1 MKFYKLSGIGY
12 PVKIHKFY
20 ILLFALCFYNIAYGQ
35 NQPIT
40 VSMKNQP
47 LLKVFEIIEDQT
59 DFSIA
64 YNQTKLDV
72 KQKVSANFVREAVSS
87 VLSSVLKGTG
97 FTYRQEGKH
106 IIIIPVP
113 AKAEAAPNNTTS
125 TQQSI
130 KIRGTV
136 TDAQGEPLIGANVLV
151 DGSKQ
156 ATITDMNGEFSLEVP
171 ANSKLRVTYI
181 GYVTQE
187 VTVKNKTLFN
197 IQLQEDTQTMDEV
210 VVIGFGTQKKV
221 NMTGAVASV
230 NIKESLGDRPIT
242 NVSAALQ
249 GVVPG
254 LKIESTT
261 GTPGDDMTYNIRGTT
276 SINGGEPLVLVN
288 NVPMDINMI
297 DPQDIESVSILKD
310 AASAAIYGARAAF
323 GVILI
328 TTKQGKKD
336 MAPRFNYNNNFSFS
350 KASELPQ
357 KASPLESV
365 LAYKEMGWANDTYV
379 DGKNI
384 TQWEGYIRD
393 YQANPSNYP
402 NGYIFDDQG
411 NLFLMRE
418 NDMFADMMDNFGFM
432 QNHSFS
438 VSGGSQRTSYRLS
451 LGYTGEDGI
460 LVTDKDKFDRINM
473 SSFLSVDVNK
483 WLTTQLDIRYANS
496 TQNKVEQGGRNGV
509 WGSAM
514 HLPSYHNILPYE
526 QDGIEYP
533 AETSATFVRYGEPRV
548 IKKTNLRTL
557 GRVIISPLK
566 GLKITGEYTY
576 NRITEYNRMYVNK
589 YKYIGFNFTG
599 LLNNVEN
606 SRYAL
611 TQGFTN
617 YNAINAF
624 ANYDFSIGKHDISIM
639 GGYNQEE
646 SHKESQWSQR
656 TDVLLENLPSL
667 SGSTGTASVTD
678 SFDEYAIRG
687 LFYRVNYTYDGK
699 YMFEANGRYDGTSRF
714 PKDSRFG
721 FFPSFSAG
729 WRISEE
735 PFYGALKNTVDNLK
749 LRLSYGTLGNQQ
761 VGYYDYLQQIETG
774 KVLNYSFG
782 DKEKASYAY
791 ETAPNASDLTWET
804 VVTKNIGL
812 DIGIFNNRLNISADA
827 YIRDT
832 KDMLMPGKALP
843 SVYGAKSPNMNAADL
858 RTKGWELVV
867 AWNDRFNVMDK
878 PFNYGVSFGI
888 GDNVSKIT
896 KYDNPNKEISSPYVG
911 QRLGDIWGYMV
922 DGYFATDEEA
932 ANYGVDQSVVN
943 YIINNAVVD
952 RGLHAG
958 DMKYLDL
965 DGNNKIEQT
974 VSANDIKDQ
983 RIIGNSLPRYTYS
996 IRLNAEWNGIDFSV
1010 FFQGVGKQ
1018 DWYPSSDAFAF
1029 WGPYSSPAPSFI
1041 PKDFLADVW
1050 SVDNPDAYFPRPRGY
1065 IAWTDGRSLSSVN
1078 NRYLQSLAYCRLKNL
1093 TVGYTLP
1100 VKWLSKIHVQKARLY
1115 FSGENLLTL
1124 DRLDTDYI
1132 DPEAAAAGTNWKT
1145 GKTNAL
1151 SYPFSKTYSF
1161 GIDITF

>member
-59 DFSIA
+59 EFSIA

-87 VLSSVLKGTG
+87 VLNSVLKGTG

-473 SSFLSVDVNK
+473 SSFLSVRRKQVADHP
-483 WLTTQLDIRYANS
+483 TGYQIRELHP
-496 TQNKVEQGGRNGV
+496 EQSGARRTKRCLGKCHVLAVLPQHPAIRTRRHRISCRN
-509 WGSAM
+509 
-514 HLPSYHNILPYE
+514 
-526 QDGIEYP
+526 
-533 AETSATFVRYGEPRV
+533 VRYF
-548 IKKTNLRTL
+548 RTL
-557 GRVIISPLK
+557 R
-566 GLKITGEYTY
+566 
-576 NRITEYNRMYVNK
+576 RTE
-589 YKYIGFNFTG
+589 G
-599 LLNNVEN
+599 
-606 SRYAL
+606 
-611 TQGFTN
+611 
-617 YNAINAF
+617 
-624 ANYDFSIGKHDISIM
+624 D
-639 GGYNQEE
+639 QEDQPAYFGTCHHLSAE
-646 SHKESQWSQR
+646 R
-656 TDVLLENLPSL
+656 TE
-667 SGSTGTASVTD
+667 
-678 SFDEYAIRG
+678 
-687 LFYRVNYTYDGK
+687 
-699 YMFEANGRYDGTSRF
+699 
-714 PKDSRFG
+714 
-721 FFPSFSAG
+721 
-729 WRISEE
+729 
-735 PFYGALKNTVDNLK
+735 
-749 LRLSYGTLGNQQ
+749 
-761 VGYYDYLQQIETG
+761 
-774 KVLNYSFG
+774 
-782 DKEKASYAY
+782 
-791 ETAPNASDLTWET
+791 
-804 VVTKNIGL
+804 
-812 DIGIFNNRLNISADA
+812 NNR
-827 YIRDT
+827 
-832 KDMLMPGKALP
+832 
-843 SVYGAKSPNMNAADL
+843 
-858 RTKGWELVV
+858 
-867 AWNDRFNVMDK
+867 
-878 PFNYGVSFGI
+878 
-888 GDNVSKIT
+888 
-896 KYDNPNKEISSPYVG
+896 
-911 QRLGDIWGYMV
+911 
-922 DGYFATDEEA
+922 
-932 ANYGVDQSVVN
+932 
-943 YIINNAVVD
+943 
-952 RGLHAG
+952 
-958 DMKYLDL
+958 
-965 DGNNKIEQT
+965 
-974 VSANDIKDQ
+974 
-983 RIIGNSLPRYTYS
+983 
-996 IRLNAEWNGIDFSV
+996 
-1010 FFQGVGKQ
+1010 
-1018 DWYPSSDAFAF
+1018 
-1029 WGPYSSPAPSFI
+1029 
-1041 PKDFLADVW
+1041 
-1050 SVDNPDAYFPRPRGY
+1050 
-1065 IAWTDGRSLSSVN
+1065 
-1078 NRYLQSLAYCRLKNL
+1078 
-1093 TVGYTLP
+1093 
-1100 VKWLSKIHVQKARLY
+1100 
-1115 FSGENLLTL
+1115 
-1124 DRLDTDYI
+1124 
-1132 DPEAAAAGTNWKT
+1132 
-1145 GKTNAL
+1145 
-1151 SYPFSKTYSF
+1151 
-1161 GIDITF
+1161 

>member
-87 VLSSVLKGTG
+87 VLNSVLKGTG

-136 TDAQGEPLIGANVLV
+136 TDAHGEPLIGANVLV

-411 NLFLMRE
+411 NLFLMR
-418 NDMFADMMDNFGFM
+418 
-432 QNHSFS
+432 HS
-438 VSGGSQRTSYRLS
+438 
-451 LGYTGEDGI
+451 
-460 LVTDKDKFDRINM
+460 
-473 SSFLSVDVNK
+473 
-483 WLTTQLDIRYANS
+483 
-496 TQNKVEQGGRNGV
+496 
-509 WGSAM
+509 
-514 HLPSYHNILPYE
+514 
-526 QDGIEYP
+526 
-533 AETSATFVRYGEPRV
+533 
-548 IKKTNLRTL
+548 
-557 GRVIISPLK
+557 
-566 GLKITGEYTY
+566 
-576 NRITEYNRMYVNK
+576 
-589 YKYIGFNFTG
+589 
-599 LLNNVEN
+599 
-606 SRYAL
+606 
-611 TQGFTN
+611 
-617 YNAINAF
+617 
-624 ANYDFSIGKHDISIM
+624 
-639 GGYNQEE
+639 
-646 SHKESQWSQR
+646 
-656 TDVLLENLPSL
+656 
-667 SGSTGTASVTD
+667 
-678 SFDEYAIRG
+678 
-687 LFYRVNYTYDGK
+687 
-699 YMFEANGRYDGTSRF
+699 
-714 PKDSRFG
+714 
-721 FFPSFSAG
+721 
-729 WRISEE
+729 
-735 PFYGALKNTVDNLK
+735 
-749 LRLSYGTLGNQQ
+749 GN
-761 VGYYDYLQQIETG
+761 
-774 KVLNYSFG
+774 
-782 DKEKASYAY
+782 
-791 ETAPNASDLTWET
+791 
-804 VVTKNIGL
+804 
-812 DIGIFNNRLNISADA
+812 
-827 YIRDT
+827 
-832 KDMLMPGKALP
+832 
-843 SVYGAKSPNMNAADL
+843 
-858 RTKGWELVV
+858 
-867 AWNDRFNVMDK
+867 
-878 PFNYGVSFGI
+878 
-888 GDNVSKIT
+888 
-896 KYDNPNKEISSPYVG
+896 G
-911 QRLGDIWGYMV
+911 QRQI
-922 DGYFATDEEA
+922 
-932 ANYGVDQSVVN
+932 
-943 YIINNAVVD
+943 
-952 RGLHAG
+952 
-958 DMKYLDL
+958 
-965 DGNNKIEQT
+965 
-974 VSANDIKDQ
+974 
-983 RIIGNSLPRYTYS
+983 
-996 IRLNAEWNGIDFSV
+996 
-1010 FFQGVGKQ
+1010 
-1018 DWYPSSDAFAF
+1018 
-1029 WGPYSSPAPSFI
+1029 
-1041 PKDFLADVW
+1041 
-1050 SVDNPDAYFPRPRGY
+1050 
-1065 IAWTDGRSLSSVN
+1065 
-1078 NRYLQSLAYCRLKNL
+1078 
-1093 TVGYTLP
+1093 
-1100 VKWLSKIHVQKARLY
+1100 
-1115 FSGENLLTL
+1115 
-1124 DRLDTDYI
+1124 
-1132 DPEAAAAGTNWKT
+1132 
-1145 GKTNAL
+1145 
-1151 SYPFSKTYSF
+1151 
-1161 GIDITF
+1161 

>member
-1 MKFYKLSGIGY
+1 
-12 PVKIHKFY
+12 
-20 ILLFALCFYNIAYGQ
+20 
-35 NQPIT
+35 
-40 VSMKNQP
+40 MKNQP

-87 VLSSVLKGTG
+87 VLNSVLKGTG

-509 WGSAM
+509 WGKCHAPAV
-514 HLPSYHNILPYE
+514 LPQH
-526 QDGIEYP
+526 P
-533 AETSATFVRYGEPRV
+533 AVRTRRHRISCRNVRYF
-548 IKKTNLRTL
+548 RTL
-557 GRVIISPLK
+557 R
-566 GLKITGEYTY
+566 
-576 NRITEYNRMYVNK
+576 RTE
-589 YKYIGFNFTG
+589 G
-599 LLNNVEN
+599 
-606 SRYAL
+606 
-611 TQGFTN
+611 
-617 YNAINAF
+617 
-624 ANYDFSIGKHDISIM
+624 D
-639 GGYNQEE
+639 QEDQPAYFGTCHHLSAE
-646 SHKESQWSQR
+646 R
-656 TDVLLENLPSL
+656 TE
-667 SGSTGTASVTD
+667 
-678 SFDEYAIRG
+678 
-687 LFYRVNYTYDGK
+687 
-699 YMFEANGRYDGTSRF
+699 
-714 PKDSRFG
+714 
-721 FFPSFSAG
+721 
-729 WRISEE
+729 
-735 PFYGALKNTVDNLK
+735 
-749 LRLSYGTLGNQQ
+749 
-761 VGYYDYLQQIETG
+761 
-774 KVLNYSFG
+774 
-782 DKEKASYAY
+782 
-791 ETAPNASDLTWET
+791 
-804 VVTKNIGL
+804 
-812 DIGIFNNRLNISADA
+812 NNR
-827 YIRDT
+827 
-832 KDMLMPGKALP
+832 
-843 SVYGAKSPNMNAADL
+843 
-858 RTKGWELVV
+858 
-867 AWNDRFNVMDK
+867 
-878 PFNYGVSFGI
+878 
-888 GDNVSKIT
+888 
-896 KYDNPNKEISSPYVG
+896 
-911 QRLGDIWGYMV
+911 
-922 DGYFATDEEA
+922 
-932 ANYGVDQSVVN
+932 
-943 YIINNAVVD
+943 
-952 RGLHAG
+952 
-958 DMKYLDL
+958 
-965 DGNNKIEQT
+965 
-974 VSANDIKDQ
+974 
-983 RIIGNSLPRYTYS
+983 
-996 IRLNAEWNGIDFSV
+996 
-1010 FFQGVGKQ
+1010 
-1018 DWYPSSDAFAF
+1018 
-1029 WGPYSSPAPSFI
+1029 
-1041 PKDFLADVW
+1041 
-1050 SVDNPDAYFPRPRGY
+1050 
-1065 IAWTDGRSLSSVN
+1065 
-1078 NRYLQSLAYCRLKNL
+1078 
-1093 TVGYTLP
+1093 
-1100 VKWLSKIHVQKARLY
+1100 
-1115 FSGENLLTL
+1115 
-1124 DRLDTDYI
+1124 
-1132 DPEAAAAGTNWKT
+1132 
-1145 GKTNAL
+1145 
-1151 SYPFSKTYSF
+1151 
-1161 GIDITF
+1161 

>member
-87 VLSSVLKGTG
+87 VLNSVLKGTG

-328 TTKQGKKD
+328 TTKQGKKE
-336 MAPRFNYNNNFSFS
+336 MSPRFNYNNNFSFS

-526 QDGIEYP
+526 QDQP
-533 AETSATFVRYGEPRV
+533 AYFGTCHHLSAE
-548 IKKTNLRTL
+548 RT
-557 GRVIISPLK
+557 
-566 GLKITGEYTY
+566 E
-576 NRITEYNRMYVNK
+576 
-589 YKYIGFNFTG
+589 
-599 LLNNVEN
+599 
-606 SRYAL
+606 
-611 TQGFTN
+611 
-617 YNAINAF
+617 
-624 ANYDFSIGKHDISIM
+624 
-639 GGYNQEE
+639 
-646 SHKESQWSQR
+646 
-656 TDVLLENLPSL
+656 
-667 SGSTGTASVTD
+667 
-678 SFDEYAIRG
+678 
-687 LFYRVNYTYDGK
+687 
-699 YMFEANGRYDGTSRF
+699 
-714 PKDSRFG
+714 
-721 FFPSFSAG
+721 
-729 WRISEE
+729 
-735 PFYGALKNTVDNLK
+735 
-749 LRLSYGTLGNQQ
+749 
-761 VGYYDYLQQIETG
+761 
-774 KVLNYSFG
+774 
-782 DKEKASYAY
+782 
-791 ETAPNASDLTWET
+791 
-804 VVTKNIGL
+804 
-812 DIGIFNNRLNISADA
+812 NNR
-827 YIRDT
+827 
-832 KDMLMPGKALP
+832 
-843 SVYGAKSPNMNAADL
+843 
-858 RTKGWELVV
+858 
-867 AWNDRFNVMDK
+867 
-878 PFNYGVSFGI
+878 
-888 GDNVSKIT
+888 
-896 KYDNPNKEISSPYVG
+896 
-911 QRLGDIWGYMV
+911 
-922 DGYFATDEEA
+922 
-932 ANYGVDQSVVN
+932 
-943 YIINNAVVD
+943 
-952 RGLHAG
+952 
-958 DMKYLDL
+958 
-965 DGNNKIEQT
+965 
-974 VSANDIKDQ
+974 
-983 RIIGNSLPRYTYS
+983 
-996 IRLNAEWNGIDFSV
+996 
-1010 FFQGVGKQ
+1010 
-1018 DWYPSSDAFAF
+1018 
-1029 WGPYSSPAPSFI
+1029 
-1041 PKDFLADVW
+1041 
-1050 SVDNPDAYFPRPRGY
+1050 
-1065 IAWTDGRSLSSVN
+1065 
-1078 NRYLQSLAYCRLKNL
+1078 
-1093 TVGYTLP
+1093 
-1100 VKWLSKIHVQKARLY
+1100 
-1115 FSGENLLTL
+1115 
-1124 DRLDTDYI
+1124 
-1132 DPEAAAAGTNWKT
+1132 
-1145 GKTNAL
+1145 
-1151 SYPFSKTYSF
+1151 
-1161 GIDITF
+1161 

>member
-1 MKFYKLSGIGY
+1 
-12 PVKIHKFY
+12 
-20 ILLFALCFYNIAYGQ
+20 
-35 NQPIT
+35 
-40 VSMKNQP
+40 
-47 LLKVFEIIEDQT
+47 
-59 DFSIA
+59 
-64 YNQTKLDV
+64 
-72 KQKVSANFVREAVSS
+72 
-87 VLSSVLKGTG
+87 
-97 FTYRQEGKH
+97 
-106 IIIIPVP
+106 
-113 AKAEAAPNNTTS
+113 
-125 TQQSI
+125 
-130 KIRGTV
+130 
-136 TDAQGEPLIGANVLV
+136 
-151 DGSKQ
+151 
-156 ATITDMNGEFSLEVP
+156 
-171 ANSKLRVTYI
+171 
-181 GYVTQE
+181 
-187 VTVKNKTLFN
+187 
-197 IQLQEDTQTMDEV
+197 
-210 VVIGFGTQKKV
+210 
-221 NMTGAVASV
+221 
-230 NIKESLGDRPIT
+230 
-242 NVSAALQ
+242 
-249 GVVPG
+249 
-254 LKIESTT
+254 
-261 GTPGDDMTYNIRGTT
+261 MTYNIRGTT

-624 ANYDFSIGKHDISIM
+624 ANYAFSIGKHDISIM

-721 FFPSFSAG
+721 FFPSVALGWIPTNYEFIRDRLPWLDYFKIRGSWGQVGNDQITNKRFPYLTLMNENASAG
-729 WRISEE
+729 WNGSKGVTESSI
-735 PFYGALKNTVDNLK
+735 GADNLQWEKATKLDLGIDAKLFGQRVNFTVDFFRDRRDDIFQQRTMVPDYVGLVEQPYGNVGSMVSFGADGNISYTQDFGRDFTLTLRGNFTYTANMVKTWEEAFQKYAYQEKADKPYNFYSGYIALGLFRDEDDVKYSPDQSSIAGRKVLPGDIKYKDVNGDGVITSDDQVPLSSNPNYPRLMYGFGAEFRWKK
-749 LRLSYGTLGNQQ
+749 LTLGLLFKGVGNVENYVVDYWKSGSGFLPFGTGTTGNVLAITANQGNRWTPREISGTPATENPNAMFPRLSYGN
-761 VGYYDYLQQIETG
+761 DH
-774 KVLNYSFG
+774 N
-782 DKEKASYAY
+782 
-791 ETAPNASDLTWET
+791 
-804 VVTKNIGL
+804 
-812 DIGIFNNRLNISADA
+812 
-827 YIRDT
+827 
-832 KDMLMPGKALP
+832 
-843 SVYGAKSPNMNAADL
+843 SV
-858 RTKGWELVV
+858 
-867 AWNDRFNVMDK
+867 
-878 PFNYGVSFGI
+878 
-888 GDNVSKIT
+888 
-896 KYDNPNKEISSPYVG
+896 
-911 QRLGDIWGYMV
+911 Q
-922 DGYFATDEEA
+922 
-932 ANYGVDQSVVN
+932 
-943 YIINNAVVD
+943 
-952 RGLHAG
+952 
-958 DMKYLDL
+958 
-965 DGNNKIEQT
+965 
-974 VSANDIKDQ
+974 
-983 RIIGNSLPRYTYS
+983 NST
-996 IRLNAEWNGIDFSV
+996 
-1010 FFQGVGKQ
+1010 
-1018 DWYPSSDAFAF
+1018 F
-1029 WGPYSSPAPSFI
+1029 W
-1041 PKDFLADVW
+1041 
-1050 SVDNPDAYFPRPRGY
+1050 
-1065 IAWTDGRSLSSVN
+1065 
-1078 NRYLQSLAYCRLKNL
+1078 
-1093 TVGYTLP
+1093 
-1100 VKWLSKIHVQKARLY
+1100 
-1115 FSGENLLTL
+1115 
-1124 DRLDTDYI
+1124 
-1132 DPEAAAAGTNWKT
+1132 
-1145 GKTNAL
+1145 KTNARYLRLQEINL
-1151 SYPFSKTYSF
+1151 SYNFTSGKILKAVGVSSLDLQFVASNVCVWSPFKHWDPELAAYNGTAYPIPARYAF
-1161 GIDITF
+1161 QMYINF